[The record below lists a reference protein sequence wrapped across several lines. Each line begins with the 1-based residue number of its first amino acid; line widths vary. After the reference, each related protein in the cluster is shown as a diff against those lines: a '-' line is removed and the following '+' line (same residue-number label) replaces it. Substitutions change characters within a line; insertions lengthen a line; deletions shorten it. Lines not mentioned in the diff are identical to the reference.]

1 MKKIVILLV
10 IVVIGAAAWLSLSG
24 KLQAQKSDAT
34 DGPATFARVEK
45 RDISFTI
52 EVSGDI
58 EPEFTIEV
66 KSEVGGK
73 LKALHVEAGQVVKQ
87 GDLLAE
93 IDDRDLLT
101 ERESAITEIEGTKLT
116 LEKSRKNFERGKE
129 LFQGKLISDEVFD
142 NLSAEYALAQ
152 NSTLR
157 AERKLQLVEDKL
169 RKTKV
174 LAAAD
179 GTVLDVPVIEGQVV
193 IGAASVNN
201 GTTLMELADLTK
213 LLVVTHINQVDVARI
228 TMDQRVK
235 LRVESLP
242 DEDME
247 AQVTKIALVAAIKN
261 NVKGFEVKAM
271 IDDPS
276 PKLRPGM
283 TVNMTVPIAKASD
296 VVSVPIA
303 AVFKG
308 DGRSKV
314 VYVRNGDAAEK
325 RVVTV
330 GITDINFA
338 QIEKG
343 LAEGEEILLT
353 EPPRPAGPGGVPGQG
368 PGGPRGARSAS

>member
-24 KLQAQKSDAT
+24 KLQAQKSEEDV
-34 DGPATFARVEK
+34 PVNFAKVEK
-45 RDISFTI
+45 RDIAFSI

-93 IDDRDLLT
+93 IDDTDLLT
-101 ERESAITEIEGTKLT
+101 ERESALTEIEGTKLT

-129 LFQGKLISDEVFD
+129 LFQNKLISDEVFD

-174 LAAAD
+174 VAAAD
-179 GTVLDVPVIEGQVV
+179 GTILNVPVIEGQVV

-201 GTTLMELADLTK
+201 GTTLMELADLSK

-228 TMDQRVK
+228 TMNQRVK

-242 DEDME
+242 DEDLE
-247 AQVTKIALVAAIKN
+247 AEVTKIALVAAIKN

-271 IDDPS
+271 IDS
-276 PKLRPGM
+276 PTANLRPGM
-283 TVNMTVPIAKASD
+283 TVNMTVPIAKAED

-343 LAEGEEILLT
+343 LQEGEEILLN
-353 EPPRPAGPGGVPGQG
+353 EPPRPAGPGGGPGQG
-368 PGGPRGARSAS
+368 PGGPRGARASS

>member
-24 KLQAQKSDAT
+24 KLQAQKSEES

-45 RDISFTI
+45 RDISFSI

-73 LKALHVEAGQVVKQ
+73 LKALHVEPGQVVKQ

-101 ERESAITEIEGTKLT
+101 EKESAITEIEGTKLT

-129 LFQGKLISDEVFD
+129 LFEGKLISDEVFD

-152 NSTLR
+152 NSTVR

-179 GTVLDVPVIEGQVV
+179 GTILKVPVIEGQVV

-201 GTTLMELADLTK
+201 GTTLMELADLSK

-228 TMDQRVK
+228 TMNQRVK

-242 DEDME
+242 DEDLE
-247 AQVTKIALVAAIKN
+247 AEVTEIALVAAIKN

-271 IDDPS
+271 IDKPS
-276 PKLRPGM
+276 SKLRPGM

-325 RVVTV
+325 REVKV

-343 LAEGEEILLT
+343 LTEGEEILLT
-353 EPPRPAGPGGVPGQG
+353 EPPRPDGPGGGPGRG

>member
-24 KLQAQKSDAT
+24 KLQAQKSEET
-34 DGPATFARVEK
+34 GGPATFARVEK
-45 RDISFTI
+45 RDIAFSI

-58 EPEFTIEV
+58 EPEFTV
-66 KSEVGGK
+66 PVVSEVGGK
-73 LKALHVEAGQVVKQ
+73 LKALHVAAGQVVKQ

-101 ERESAITEIEGTKLT
+101 EKQSAVTEIEGTKLT
-116 LEKSRKNFERGKE
+116 LEKTRKNFERGKE
-129 LFQGKLISDEVFD
+129 LFQSKLISDEVFD
-142 NLSAEYALAQ
+142 NLSAEYSLAQ
-152 NSTLR
+152 NSTVR

-174 LAAAD
+174 VAPAN

-193 IGAASVNN
+193 IAAASVNN
-201 GTTLMELADLTK
+201 GTTLMQLADLSK

-247 AQVTKIALVAAIKN
+247 AQVTEIALVAAIKN

-271 IDDPS
+271 IEDPS

-283 TVNMTVPIAKASD
+283 TVNMTVPIAKADD

-303 AVFKG
+303 AVFRG

-314 VYVRNGDAAEK
+314 VYVRNGEATEK

-338 QIEKG
+338 HIEKG
-343 LAEGEEILLT
+343 LQEGEEILLT
-353 EPPRPAGPGGVPGQG
+353 EPARPAGPGGG
-368 PGGPRGARSAS
+368 PGPNKAS

>member
-24 KLQAQKSDAT
+24 KLQAQKSEET
-34 DGPATFARVEK
+34 GGPATFARVEK
-45 RDISFTI
+45 RDIAFSI

-58 EPEFTIEV
+58 EPEFTV
-66 KSEVGGK
+66 PVVSEVGGK
-73 LKALHVEAGQVVKQ
+73 LKALHVAAGQVVKQ
-87 GDLLAE
+87 GDLL
-93 IDDRDLLT
+93 T
-101 ERESAITEIEGTKLT
+101 EKQSAVTEIEGTKLT
-116 LEKSRKNFERGKE
+116 LEKTRKNFERGKE
-129 LFQGKLISDEVFD
+129 LFQSKLISDEVFD
-142 NLSAEYALAQ
+142 NLSAEYSLAQ
-152 NSTLR
+152 NSTVR

-174 LAAAD
+174 VAPAN

-193 IGAASVNN
+193 IAAASVNN
-201 GTTLMELADLTK
+201 GTTLMQLADLSK

-247 AQVTKIALVAAIKN
+247 AQVTEIALVAAIKN

-271 IDDPS
+271 IEDPS

-283 TVNMTVPIAKASD
+283 TVNMTVPIAKADD

-303 AVFKG
+303 AVFRG

-314 VYVRNGDAAEK
+314 VYVRNGEATEK

-338 QIEKG
+338 HIEKG
-343 LAEGEEILLT
+343 LQEGEEILLT
-353 EPPRPAGPGGVPGQG
+353 EPARPAGPGGG
-368 PGGPRGARSAS
+368 PGPNKAS